1 MMTMRARKP
10 IENYIPG
17 RTVRVGELFDAA
29 SLGDAQYLALADL
42 AEYVDDEPPKKK
54 SKYKTR
60 EMRAED
66 E

>member
-1 MMTMRARKP
+1 MMMRALKT

-17 RTVRVGELFDAA
+17 RTVKVGESFAAA
-29 SLGDAQYLALADL
+29 SASDARVLALAEL
-42 AEYVDDEPPKKK
+42 AEYVDDVPPKKK